1 MSDLRQELDEL
12 RAAIENL
19 PSSATAAQIAPLED
33 QARSLLID
41 CKNTPLEGEARDLFN
56 QLARLTSPTAER
68 EDNPEIRA
76 LLRRARIR
84 IDIAT
89 DDHDYD
95 EAIDILA
102 QALDLDPDYAETH
115 ELLIQAAEHSPQ
127 HEVNV
132 QGLLDR
138 YGIELEFNEP
148 EPDPDPTPYP
158 EIVESVEVIPDN
170 FEEAS
175 PMQESAPQTQN
186 NVMNPQVAQLL
197 TQVTEAYYAGDYS
210 QAVDLAN
217 RLLAIDP
224 DNPQALDYRQKADD
238 NLLRGVVPDH
248 RIPFDARVA
257 YNRANSLV
265 RAGNYDEAQRLY
277 REARDIA
284 DRAGIPTWKDVEQA
298 LLEIQD
304 LALARELLAE
314 GDRHLAADDWSAAL
328 NKYEGALRVVPNDP
342 AAEERIDLVK
352 RVRQQ
357 YDQTTA
363 QLGAISGSL
372 TERAQA
378 LRDILNQLAMIR
390 QTLPASPRLQEM
402 VEEVNQR
409 LHSLKAQLISQG
421 ESALMRIEAVQGVE
435 EKLRFANEAQDLLEI
450 AVDIDPADQK
460 ALTTLQQAQQVGADL
475 GGGRQIMDRAASLIA
490 MNTDNDLA
498 QAREMLAGLRR
509 QAQDPNYRALLSDLL
524 NRHIE
529 RVEFALDDNNIPMAE
544 RWLAVTKE
552 EPFRMLG
559 RRTEVSRLESQ
570 IRNLKQRRLARNI
583 IVLVAFLVMLGIG
596 ALLTRS
602 SWEPELFPPPTATP
616 TYTATYTPTNT
627 PTETPLPTATYTPTQ
642 VPENQTA
649 TMAVTQTQIAGTAQ
663 FNANSTGTVEAR
675 NAGFTATVR
684 AQDEQAT
691 VAANETAIQ
700 STNIARTEE
709 AHATVSFH
717 ETQTVAAYTPTH
729 TPTLTFT
736 PSPSPTQ
743 TFTPSPTVPDYL
755 CRIVNTSGG
764 GINIRSAPTVNS
776 IVVSRLPNNTAAN
789 VLEQRFGSTNPDQV
803 WYRVTY
809 NEGTSTIDGW
819 VLSTLVIEL
828 EECPTLD

>member
-1 MSDLRQELDEL
+1 MSDLRQELKKL
-12 RAAIENL
+12 QAAIEAL
-19 PSSATAAQIAPLED
+19 PASATAAQIAPLEEE
-33 QARSLLID
+33 ARSLLID
-41 CKNTPLEGEARDLFN
+41 SKNTPFEGDARDLFN
-56 QLARLTSPTAER
+56 QLARLSSPATQR
-68 EDNPEIRA
+68 EDNSEVRG

-84 IDIAT
+84 IDIAS

-115 ELLIQAAEHSPQ
+115 ELLLLAAEHSPQ
-127 HEVNV
+127 HELNV

-138 YGIELEFNEP
+138 YGITLEFNEP
-148 EPDPDPTPYP
+148 ESEPEPTVYPDLTQ
-158 EIVESVEVIPDN
+158 VESNDIPTQ
-170 FEEAS
+170 FETAS
-175 PMQESAPQTQN
+175 PMPEAPTSN
-186 NVMNPQVAQLL
+186 AMNPQVAQLL

-210 QAVDLAN
+210 QTVDLAN
-217 RLLAIDP
+217 RLLSLDP

-314 GDRHLAADDWSAAL
+314 GDRYLAADDWSAAL

-342 AAEERIDLVK
+342 AAEERIELIK

-363 QLGAISGSL
+363 QLGAIGGSL
-372 TERAQA
+372 AERAHA
-378 LRDILNQLAMIR
+378 LREILNQLAMIR
-390 QTLPASPRLQEM
+390 QTLPASPRLQDM
-402 VEEVNQR
+402 VDEVNRR
-409 LHSLKAQLISQG
+409 LQNLKTQLISQG

-450 AVDIDPADQK
+450 AVDIDPSDQK
-460 ALTTLQQAQQVGADL
+460 ALTTLQQAQQIGADL
-475 GGGRQIMDRAASLIA
+475 GGGRQVMDRAGSLIA

-498 QAREMLAGLRR
+498 QAREMLSGLRR

-524 NRHIE
+524 NRHLE
-529 RVEFALDDNNIPMAE
+529 RVEYALEENNIQAAE

-559 RRTEVSRLESQ
+559 RRTEVSRLEAQVRSRKQ
-570 IRNLKQRRLARNI
+570 NRLVRNLLLVVGLLA
-583 IVLVAFLVMLGIG
+583 ALGIG
-596 ALLTRS
+596 GLLTRS
-602 SWEPELFPPPTATP
+602 SWEDSLFPP
-616 TYTATYTPTNT
+616 
-627 PTETPLPTATYTPTQ
+627 PTETPLPTASFTATITPTETPLPSPTFTPSE

-649 TMAVTQTQIAGTAQ
+649 TMAVTQTQVAGTQQANM
-663 FNANSTGTVEAR
+663 NATATVDAR
-675 NAGFTATVR
+675 NAAFTATVR
-684 AQDEQAT
+684 SQDDQAT
-691 VAANETAIQ
+691 VSANQTAIQ
-700 STNIARTEE
+700 STNISRTEE
-709 AHATVSFH
+709 AQATISFH
-717 ETQTVAAYTPTH
+717 ETQTVQAFTATY
-729 TPTLTFT
+729 TPTLTTT
-736 PSPSPTQ
+736 PSPTPTQ
-743 TFTPSPTVPDYL
+743 TFTPSPTDQLYL
-755 CRIVNTSGG
+755 CRVVNTSGG

-809 NEGTSTIDGW
+809 NEGTSTIEGW

-828 EECPTLD
+828 EECPPLN

>member
-1 MSDLRQELDEL
+1 MSDLQQELNNL
-12 RAAIENL
+12 RAAIEDL

-41 CKNTPLEGEARDLFN
+41 CKNTPFESEARDLFN
-56 QLARLTSPTAER
+56 QLARLSSPAAVR
-68 EDNPEIRA
+68 EDNPEVRS

-84 IDIAT
+84 IDIAA
-89 DDHDYD
+89 DEHDYD

-115 ELLIQAAEHSPQ
+115 ELLLQAAEHSPQ
-127 HEVNV
+127 HELNV

-138 YGIELEFNEP
+138 YGISLEFNEP
-148 EPDPDPTPYP
+148 ASDPDPTPYP
-158 EIVESVEVIPDN
+158 DQTYVEANDIPPQ
-170 FEEAS
+170 FETAS
-175 PMQESAPQTQN
+175 PMPEAPVSN
-186 NVMNPQVAQLL
+186 AMNPQVAQLL
-197 TQVTEAYYAGDYS
+197 TQVTETYYAGDYS
-210 QAVDLAN
+210 QTVDLAN
-217 RLLAIDP
+217 RLLTLDP

-284 DRAGIPTWKDVEQA
+284 DRAGIPAWKDVEQA

-342 AAEERIDLVK
+342 AAEERIEMVK

-363 QLGAISGSL
+363 QLGAIGGSL

-378 LRDILNQLAMIR
+378 LRDILNQVAAIR
-390 QTLPASPRLQEM
+390 QTLPASPRLQDM
-402 VEEVNQR
+402 VEEVNHR
-409 LHSLKAQLISQG
+409 LQNLKTQLISQG

-450 AVDIDPADQK
+450 AVDLDPSDQK
-460 ALTTLQQAQQVGADL
+460 ALTTLQHAQQIGADL
-475 GGGRQIMDRAASLIA
+475 GGGRQVMDRAASLIA

-498 QAREMLAGLRR
+498 QAREMLGGLRR
-509 QAQDPNYRALLSDLL
+509 QAQDPNYRALVSDLL
-524 NRHIE
+524 NRHLE
-529 RVEFALDDNNIPMAE
+529 RVEYALEESNIPMAE

-559 RRTEVSRLESQ
+559 RRTEVARLESQ
-570 IRNLKQRRLARNI
+570 IRSRKQRRTIRNLVFLIGLLA
-583 IVLVAFLVMLGIG
+583 VLGIG

-602 SWEPELFPPPTATP
+602 SWEPSLFPPPTATL
-616 TYTATYTPTNT
+616 TATATHTATNT
-627 PTETPLPTATYTPTQ
+627 PTETLLPTATFTPTD
-642 VPENQTA
+642 VPDNQTA
-649 TMAVTQTQIAGTAQ
+649 TMAVTQTQIAGTQQANQ
-663 FNANSTGTVEAR
+663 NATATVDTR
-675 NAGFTATVR
+675 NAAFTATVR
-684 AQDEQAT
+684 SQDDQAT
-691 VAANETAIQ
+691 IAANQTAIQ
-700 STNIARTEE
+700 STNISRTEE
-709 AHATVSFH
+709 AQATISFH
-717 ETQTVAAYTPTH
+717 QTQTVEGFTPTY

-736 PSPSPTQ
+736 PSPSPTL
-743 TFTPSPTVPDYL
+743 TLTPSPTEADYI
-755 CRIVNTSGG
+755 CRVVNVAGG

-776 IVVSRLPNNTAAN
+776 IVVSRLPNNTAAD

-809 NEGTSTIDGW
+809 NEGTSTIEGW

-828 EECPTLD
+828 EECPTLE

>member
-12 RAAIENL
+12 RAAIEDL
-19 PSSATAAQIAPLED
+19 PASATAAQIAPLED

-84 IDIAT
+84 IDIAS

-102 QALDLDPDYAETH
+102 QALDLDPYYAETH
-115 ELLIQAAEHSPQ
+115 ELLTLAAEHSPQ

-148 EPDPDPTPYP
+148 EPESASYPDV
-158 EIVESVEVIPDN
+158 VEPADVIPDQ
-170 FEEAS
+170 FEVAA
-175 PMQESAPQTQN
+175 PVQEVPQTVN
-186 NVMNPQVAQLL
+186 NTMNPQVAELL

-372 TERAQA
+372 TDRAQA

-409 LHSLKAQLISQG
+409 LHSLKTQLISQG

-450 AVDIDPADQK
+450 AVDIDPSDQK
-460 ALTTLQQAQQVGADL
+460 ALSTLQQAQQVGADL

-509 QAQDPNYRALLSDLL
+509 QAQDPNYRAMVSDLL

-529 RVEFALDDNNIPMAE
+529 RVEFALDDHNIPMAE
-544 RWLAVTKE
+544 RWLSVTKE

-559 RRTEVSRLESQ
+559 RRTEVARLESQ
-570 IRNLKQRRLARNI
+570 IRNLKQRRLGRNI
-583 IVLVAFLVMLGIG
+583 IVVVAILALLGVG

-616 TYTATYTPTNT
+616 THTATHTPTNT
-627 PTETPLPTATYTPTQ
+627 PTETPLPTATYTPTD
-642 VPENQTA
+642 VPANQTA
-649 TMAVTQTQIAGTAQ
+649 TMAVTQTQIAGTQ
-663 FNANSTGTVEAR
+663 QSNSNATGTVEAR

-691 VAANETAIQ
+691 VSANETAIQ
-700 STNIARTEE
+700 STNIARTVE
-709 AHATVSFH
+709 AQATISFH
-717 ETQTVAAYTPTH
+717 ETQTVAAYTPTF

-736 PSPSPTQ
+736 PSPSPTL

-803 WYRVTY
+803 WYQVTY
-809 NEGTSTIDGW
+809 NEGTSTIEGW

-828 EECPTLD
+828 EECPPLD